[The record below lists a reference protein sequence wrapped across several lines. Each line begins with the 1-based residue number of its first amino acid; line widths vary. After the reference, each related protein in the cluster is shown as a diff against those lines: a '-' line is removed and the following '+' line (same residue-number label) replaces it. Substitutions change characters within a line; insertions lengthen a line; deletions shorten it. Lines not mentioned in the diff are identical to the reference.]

1 MWTCL
6 NTLLPLLAL
15 SHNCCY
21 KSYKRD
27 MGSLYEAMSPLH
39 STQWEKDSGGSG
51 LEAGLGDGGVG
62 FFFLCDCFINFS
74 IRKRQTLHQY
84 MEVKTTIIKQTQVI
98 NYGKYTHTHLYIY
111 ISVCVCVCVFS
122 IIYYLCLLYYC
133 IDTHKHIH
141 ILQMP
146 WPRKVEKGSSNKDR
160 FHWVRKS
167 ACAAVTSE
175 PRQQLAQQCPLCDLM
190 PSQSPWQKE
199 QVQISHACH
208 YTLNQPWSSDLK
220 QSKQRHYYEHMY
232 TYMYA
237 RP

>member
-1 MWTCL
+1 
-6 NTLLPLLAL
+6 
-15 SHNCCY
+15 
-21 KSYKRD
+21 
-27 MGSLYEAMSPLH
+27 
-39 STQWEKDSGGSG
+39 
-51 LEAGLGDGGVG
+51 
-62 FFFLCDCFINFS
+62 
-74 IRKRQTLHQY
+74 
-84 MEVKTTIIKQTQVI
+84 
-98 NYGKYTHTHLYIY
+98 
-111 ISVCVCVCVFS
+111 
-122 IIYYLCLLYYC
+122 
-133 IDTHKHIH
+133 
-141 ILQMP
+141 MP

-232 TYMYA
+232 TDMYCMPGHKSPVWA
-237 RP
+237 SKLQTTGAGWWSYLLSTFCTILVCHACSCTTCISFLCYDCHEYLSGLVLGIIVVRPCSSPFA